1 MTHYDAIISGCGPVG
16 ATLANLLAAQGLNVC
31 VVEKYREVY
40 DKPRAIA
47 FDWEGMRVLQFC
59 GVAHEL
65 SPGTK
70 PHPGTDFRG
79 IDGQIIKVF
88 DPLPPPWDLGWP
100 PTLTFVQPE
109 MERILRAALDRRDNV
124 TVRYGQAVD
133 GFDDRG
139 DQVQVAVTDMDTG
152 AKDILTGDFL
162 IGCDGA
168 NSDIR
173 TALGFGLED
182 YGFDENWLVVDAHQL
197 SETEL
202 PNKTTQYCW
211 PSRPAT
217 FLIGPGTLRRW
228 ELKIMPGETPEE
240 FTNPSRIRQ
249 AMTPYVDMDAFEI
262 WRSATYRFNARV
274 GIDWRKGRV
283 ILAGDAVHQTPPFLG
298 QGLCAG
304 VRDAI
309 NLAWKIV
316 HIQRTGYNDRLL
328 DSYQEERRPHVGTLI
343 QHAKEFGAIIGELDE
358 ARARQRDAD
367 LSAQLATGQVETKR
381 QGFIPNLETGL
392 IGPPPE
398 GDDAETFAGT
408 LMVQP
413 TILDPSGT
421 EVLLDD
427 HAPMEFL
434 FITDSPEQQQW
445 MDDVADVWT
454 RLGGLRMVI
463 ATEAG
468 SKPAQVENGIEY
480 LRDTGDTLARWQDRA
495 NASAVLV
502 RPDRYVYA
510 TVTDRADLVAKV
522 GRLADVLLP
531 S

>member
-1 MTHYDAIISGCGPVG
+1 
-16 ATLANLLAAQGLNVC
+16 
-31 VVEKYREVY
+31 
-40 DKPRAIA
+40 
-47 FDWEGMRVLQFC
+47 
-59 GVAHEL
+59 
-65 SPGTK
+65 
-70 PHPGTDFRG
+70 
-79 IDGQIIKVF
+79 
-88 DPLPPPWDLGWP
+88 
-100 PTLTFVQPE
+100 
-109 MERILRAALDRRDNV
+109 
-124 TVRYGQAVD
+124 
-133 GFDDRG
+133 
-139 DQVQVAVTDMDTG
+139 
-152 AKDILTGDFL
+152 
-162 IGCDGA
+162 
-168 NSDIR
+168 
-173 TALGFGLED
+173 
-182 YGFDENWLVVDAHQL
+182 L

>member
-1 MTHYDAIISGCGPVG
+1 MSHFDAIISGCGPVG
-16 ATLANLLAAQGLNVC
+16 ATLANLLAAQGLQVC
-31 VVEKYREVY
+31 VVEKYREIY

-79 IDGQIIKVF
+79 IDGQLIKVF

-109 MERILRAALDRRDNV
+109 MERILRDALDQRANV
-124 TVRYGQAVD
+124 TVRFGQRVS
-133 GFDDRG
+133 GFEDHGDR
-139 DQVQVAVTDMDTG
+139 VSVTITDMETG
-152 AKDILTGDFL
+152 ADETLSGDFL
-162 IGCDGA
+162 VGCDGA

-197 SETEL
+197 RETEL

-211 PSRPAT
+211 PSRPTT

-240 FTNPSRIRQ
+240 FTDEARIREVM
-249 AMTPYVDMDAFEI
+249 APYADMGAFDI

-274 GIDWRKGRV
+274 GLEWRQGRV
-283 ILAGDAVHQTPPFLG
+283 LLAGDAVHQTPPFLG

-304 VRDAI
+304 IRDAA
-309 NLAWKIV
+309 NLAWKLV
-316 HIQRTGYNDRLL
+316 HIQRTGFNDGLL
-328 DSYQEERRPHVGTLI
+328 ESYQAERRPHVGTLI
-343 QHAKEFGAIIGELDE
+343 QHAKDFGAIIGELDE
-358 ARARQRDAD
+358 ARARQRDAE
-367 LSAQLATGQVETKR
+367 LSAQLESGQMETTR
-381 QGFIPNLETGL
+381 QGFIPGLEFGL
-392 IGPPPE
+392 IDPALA
-398 GDDAETFAGT
+398 DASAERVAGT

-413 TILDPSGT
+413 RVLDTDGAA
-421 EVLLDD
+421 VLLDD
-427 HAPMEFL
+427 LAPMEFL
-434 FITDSPEQQQW
+434 FITDSAKNQRW
-445 MDDVADVWT
+445 MDEVADIWS
-454 RLGGLRMVI
+454 RISGRRMVI
-463 ATEAG
+463 STDGPPEPARTEA
-468 SKPAQVENGIEY
+468 GIEY
-480 LRDTGDTLARWQDRA
+480 LADVEGSISRWCDRTG
-495 NASAVLV
+495 ASAVIV

-510 TVTDRADLVAKV
+510 AVASQADLTTKVTD
-522 GRLADVLLP
+522 LAEKLLP
-531 S
+531 A